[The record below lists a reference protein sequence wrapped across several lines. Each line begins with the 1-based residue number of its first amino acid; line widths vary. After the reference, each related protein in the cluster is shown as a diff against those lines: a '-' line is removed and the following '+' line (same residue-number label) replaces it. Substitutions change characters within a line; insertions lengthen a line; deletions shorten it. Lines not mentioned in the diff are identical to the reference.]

1 MQTSIHP
8 TDIPVIAKIFNP
20 ISEVVFVVVPTI
32 KQYNLSTIQADLG
45 CQIRFFVNQQLL
57 EFALDARPDQSITV
71 LNLHP
76 NGIAPSLII
85 KYPEIVLIDLYGSK
99 HASTV
104 FNTQQF
110 DFIDHTDGH
119 IRWMYDHQYKKPIFL
134 NTYKTSN
141 WRGEFVKGMFKTG
154 FKVGLKH
161 WLKSGSLWITTTNE
175 LFLDTINGKGQY
187 AIFTG
192 TAGENRKA
200 VISFEQGQKATRF
213 LKMPLT
219 ESAKKLV
226 AKEWEYLRLLQS
238 HKLRKMVLPKPK
250 RIGDNLMVSNIRPEQ
265 ENSNNDL
272 KGLHLTALYEL
283 YNQTAAPTLL
293 QESTAWLDLQKD
305 VAFIGHATI
314 TNDLPKEKIKRI
326 HFLLNQ
332 LVQQLTTDDLVP
344 ISIAHGDLTPWNS
357 YLSDKAV
364 HVYNWG
370 LAERLPLFYDA
381 FHYIFQSSIL
391 IKRLPFTAIERQI
404 AAFAKIPIVE
414 QMIGEFDIN
423 YEQVY
428 QFYLLRNTAYYI
440 RRFINRPEL
449 SPQVDWLIDTWLEAL
464 ENLTYV
470 ATSQLKFSDA
480 LSEVH

>member
-1 MQTSIHP
+1 MKAFIHP

-20 ISEVVFVVVPTI
+20 SSEVVFVVIPTI
-32 KQYNLSTIQADLG
+32 KQYNLSTIQAHLG

-57 EFALDARPDQSITV
+57 EFALAARPNQSITV

-76 NGIAPSLII
+76 DGIVPSLIT
-85 KYPEIVLIDLYGSK
+85 KYPEIVLIDLYGNK

-110 DFIDHTDGH
+110 DFIDHTDGS

-141 WRGEFVKGMFKTG
+141 WRGEFVKGIFKTG

-161 WLKSGSLWITTTNE
+161 LLKSGSLWITTANE
-175 LFLDTINGKGQY
+175 LFLNTINSKGQY

-192 TAGENRKA
+192 TPGENRKA

-226 AKEWEYLRLLQS
+226 AKEWDYLRLLQS
-238 HKLRKMVLPKPK
+238 YKLRKIVLPKPK

-265 ENSNNDL
+265 ETSNNDL
-272 KGLHLTALYEL
+272 RGLHLTALYEL
-283 YNQTAAPTLL
+283 YKQTAAPALL
-293 QESTAWLDLQKD
+293 QKSTAWLGIQKE
-305 VAFIGHATI
+305 VAFIGHAEI
-314 TNDLPKEKIKRI
+314 SNDLPKEKIKRI
-326 HFLLNQ
+326 HSLLNQ
-332 LVQQLTTDDLVP
+332 LVQQLNTNDLVP
-344 ISIAHGDLTPWNS
+344 ISIAHGDFTPWNS

-404 AAFAKIPIVE
+404 TAFAKIPIVE
-414 QMIGEFDIN
+414 QMISEFDVN

-428 QFYLLRNTAYYI
+428 QFYLLRNIAYYI
-440 RRFINRPEL
+440 RRFINQPEL
-449 SPQVDWLIDTWLEAL
+449 SSQAHWLIDTWLEAL

-470 ATSQLKFSDA
+470 APQQLKFSNA
-480 LSEVH
+480 LSETH